1 MHNNPPPPNFYNK
14 NNIAMVYQKVHHLIH
29 ILKYQIP
36 QNNLLYLCMN
46 MLSMNYQMIQLDRI
60 TYRQGCNIYSSKE
73 NPGKNAQV
81 IPRNQC
87 RVLSL
92 LYAHQK

>member
-36 QNNLLYLCMN
+36 QNNLLYHCMN

-60 TYRQGCNIYSSKE
+60 TLIDKV
-73 NPGKNAQV
+73 V
-81 IPRNQC
+81 ISILAKKILGRML
-87 RVLSL
+87 R
-92 LYAHQK
+92 